1 MKNNKLPGYARLL
14 LVLGSALLVAVLFVP
29 MWQIQ
34 LTAPQY
40 PEGLKLL
47 IYTDKLGGNVNIIN
61 GLNHYIGMKTLH
73 TTDFF
78 EFTILPY
85 IIGFFAVAVLL
96 TAIVGK
102 RALLDIVFI
111 LFVCFGIIAMI
122 DFWRWDYNYGHNL
135 NPDAPIIVPGMAYQP
150 PLIGYKQLLNF
161 GAYSIPDTG
170 GWLFI
175 SVGVILLALV
185 FVAWKQH
192 LKWKKNWKSAAAVAP
207 LLLLLFALGSCNTKP
222 EAIIVGKDVCS
233 YCKMPVSDNRFGAEV
248 ITEKGKIYK
257 FDDAHCVLSFLHDAK
272 FESEKNYAIYFVDF
286 SGDHSLMPVSKSLFL
301 KSEALRSPMNGNV
314 AAFNNSD
321 SLQMAFDKYAGSKL
335 TWSELEKP

>member
-192 LKWKKNWKSAAAVAP
+192 LKWKKNWKPAAAVAP
-207 LLLLLFALGSCNTKP
+207 LLLLFALSSCNTKP

>member
-185 FVAWKQH
+185 IVAWRQH
-192 LKWKKNWKSAAAVAP
+192 LKWKKNWKPAAAVAP
-207 LLLLLFALGSCNTKP
+207 LLLLFALSSCNTKP

-248 ITEKGKIYK
+248 ITQKGKIYK
-257 FDDAHCVLSFLHDAK
+257 FDDAHCILNFLHDAK
-272 FESEKNYAIYFVDF
+272 FESEKNYTLYFVDF

-301 KSEALRSPMNGNV
+301 KSDALRSPMNGNV

-335 TWSELEKP
+335 SWSELEKP